1 MSLIHIYLTKTIA
14 LFIIGCAMV
23 LSTILYFTN
32 IVLGYLYG
40 YITFNIFGIDM
51 LWVEPTIDY
60 LTDIQ
65 VILIIF
71 SLFVLFYINYLI
83 IKAFDRNFYWLCYE
97 IFYRIKNR
105 N

>member
-1 MSLIHIYLTKTIA
+1 
-14 LFIIGCAMV
+14 MV

-65 VILIIF
+65 VILVIF

-83 IKAFDRNFYWLCYE
+83 IKAFDRNFSNLYHE